1 MSGFFHARSGRN
13 RHRIISEL
21 CKHKLIARL
30 CRAFFMH
37 TFKRPLVFV
46 CFNDCP
52 VMSGFFH
59 ALLDALEESLN
70 DVLDSIPTVVIAQLC
85 RAFFM
90 HNCINFG
97 INNGVNKNHLIFV
110 LLMSVFYYSS
120 FSFTFE

>member
-1 MSGFFHARSGRN
+1 MPGYVGLFSCTPATKKDGTVIEGYNFDCPVMSGFFHTLSSKMKQLTL
-13 RHRIISEL
+13 HL
-21 CKHKLIARL
+21 QVIARL

-37 TFKRPLVFV
+37 TRFVTDVATVSKVFV
-46 CFNDCP
+46 
-52 VMSGFFH
+52 
-59 ALLDALEESLN
+59 
-70 DVLDSIPTVVIAQLC
+70 IARLC

>member
-1 MSGFFHARSGRN
+1 MSLHVKKINRQFSVLKKARVIGLFSCTTVPGETQ
-13 RHRIISEL
+13 I
-21 CKHKLIARL
+21 
-30 CRAFFMH
+30 
-37 TFKRPLVFV
+37 V
-46 CFNDCP
+46 NDCP

>member
-1 MSGFFHARSGRN
+1 MSGFFHALMVLRVYH
-13 RHRIISEL
+13 RHLALVLS
-21 CKHKLIARL
+21 
-30 CRAFFMH
+30 
-37 TFKRPLVFV
+37 KR
-46 CFNDCP
+46 DCP